1 MIKVEKLDGYIVVS
15 NAVNSIIISKNDRW
29 ITVKRNHEDKEEKGR
44 HLLLEDGETPAE
56 AMKRQWGVDLKGKDK
71 PKDNPEQKEQPKT
84 EEKPKEEEKE
94 DLSKYTDDELQDL
107 ADKASFENQ
116 KLNRQ
121 KITDIDENKELRKLN
136 DEYDKAQEEYYKM
149 GTYDSPKYFELSKR
163 FDKAKDALRKRRNEL
178 EDEWE
183 KEHQEERKKIQ
194 EKYDKYINEQEK
206 RKREKAELELKQ
218 KAEAE
223 QKRTKELSDAY
234 TNFKPATTIEEA
246 EKTMSIIAK
255 HINSGKLQGVRVENI
270 NNINKTA
277 LEMISKY
284 DIKDGLTTFGVGNM
298 RGATLMHASEGLVEF
313 SPKIA
318 KASKEE
324 IEKIFEK
331 VSQNRYD
338 ALKSSINVTKTA
350 IENYKKAV
358 EELEAKKASG
368 ERISEWDLT
377 WKKSLIK
384 KSEKELKEYEKSAK
398 FTRWTTQTSAENFV
412 RDTTYHEFGHVVM
425 GRAQLFGNFDGVNK
439 VVSNAFMKARKNG
452 DIYKISEYANT
463 NKNEFFAEVFAMR
476 QTNQDLP
483 DYINDMLDT
492 VTGKKSA

>member
-15 NAVNSIIISKNDRW
+15 NGVNSIIISKNDRW

-84 EEKPKEEEKE
+84 EEKPKEEEEE
-94 DLSKYTDDELQDL
+94 DLTKYSDDELQEIK
-107 ADKASFENQ
+107 DKASFEIQ

-121 KITDIDENKELRKLN
+121 KISDVDENKELRKLN
-136 DEYDKAQEEYYKM
+136 DEYDKAQEEYYKS
-149 GTYDSPKYFELSKR
+149 GSYGSPNYFELSKKV
-163 FDKAKDALRKRRNEL
+163 DDAKDALRKKQYEL
-178 EDEWE
+178 EDKWE
-183 KEHQEERKKIQ
+183 EEHKEERKKLEDIFEKYNNEQARRLREKALREIQ
-194 EKYDKYINEQEK
+194 EKE
-206 RKREKAELELKQ
+206 
-218 KAEAE
+218 EAE

-234 TNFKPATTIEEA
+234 TNFKPAKDIEEA
-246 EKTMSIIAK
+246 KKAIAVITG
-255 HINSGKLQGVRVENI
+255 HNYNTVPADVNIDNI
-270 NNINKTA
+270 NESTKTA

-284 DIKDGLTTFGVGNM
+284 NIKDGLKTFGVGRM
-298 RGATLMHASEGLVEF
+298 RGGTLMHANEDIVEI
-313 SPKIA
+313 SPKLA
-318 KASKEE
+318 KASKAE
-324 IEKIFEK
+324 IEETYNNVSKPREEK
-331 VSQNRYD
+331 
-338 ALKSSINVTKTA
+338 LKSSINITKTA
-350 IENYKKAV
+350 IENYKKGV

-398 FTRWTTQTSAENFV
+398 FIRWTTQTSAENFV

-425 GRAQLFGNFDGVNK
+425 DRALKKDFSGVNK
-439 VVSNAFMKARKNG
+439 VVSNAMMKARKNG
-452 DIYKISEYANT
+452 DIYKISEYANS